1 MSEYDGGDIGGHD
14 DGASYGDVNAGH
26 EDLNLDQGHQA
37 FGNEHDHLTD
47 EQAYGNEHASELD
60 EHFAQGHHV
69 ESDTPASH
77 FEEDNFTNADVH
89 ASETDSNFGEH
100 FVDADHAA
108 NFGEADFLH
117 ENAEID
123 QLQEH
128 FFSGGDEH
136 SLGAGSEHLLE
147 GGAASQAGHEDG
159 GHISA
164 VSN

>member
-14 DGASYGDVNAGH
+14 DANYGGDVNADH
-26 EDLNLDQGHQA
+26 QDYNLDQGHQA
-37 FGNEHDHLTD
+37 YGNEADHLSD
-47 EQAYGNEHASELD
+47 QQVYGNEHASELD

-69 ESDTPASH
+69 EADTPESH

-100 FVDADHAA
+100 LVDADHAA
-108 NFGEADFLH
+108 SFGEADFLH
-117 ENAEID
+117 ENAELD

-128 FFSGGDEH
+128 FFSGGGEEH
-136 SLGAGSEHLLE
+136 ALGGSEHLLE
-147 GGAASQAGHEDG
+147 GGAASQSGHDDG